1 MTTEYVHM
9 TSEEGSES
17 GNSLL
22 DPSNVLNF
30 CTTLEISL
38 AMYDRTDITSGADGR
53 SALLE
58 LSDPPPPSPLSIPS
72 IGGARGG
79 RTDGRTDGGVACPQL
94 KKLSSEVCLSLRV

>member
-1 MTTEYVHM
+1 M